1 MSRRHARFSARQR
14 HQAPASCG
22 REVLIASRGPAVH
35 HDGSPYDAAL
45 NHEQPAARTMNTQE
59 VTMLVERAQ
68 AGDTMA
74 SEVLLPIVYD
84 ELRRLAASELSR
96 ESPGHT
102 LQATAL
108 VNEAYLRLI
117 GSDIKWQG
125 RKPFFCAAATAIRR
139 ILVDHARTKNAAK
152 RGGGARKEQFDE
164 AMAPAPAGQV
174 QNVDSGL
181 ESLEAN
187 DGMLQIHRSL
197 ERLEEYDARQ
207 AEVVLLRY
215 FGGLTIEQTA
225 AALGVSAAT
234 VKNDWAF
241 ARAWLRRDLTRSAS
255 MDPS

>member
-1 MSRRHARFSARQR
+1 MMNRRHARSFATLRHGGPHRGARRSVSTLDRDMPQAGSTYDQALDRVPSVSA
-14 HQAPASCG
+14 
-22 REVLIASRGPAVH
+22 
-35 HDGSPYDAAL
+35 
-45 NHEQPAARTMNTQE
+45 TMNSHE

-74 SEVLLPIVYD
+74 SDVLLPIVYD

-164 AMAPAPAGQV
+164 ALPATPSGSSQGIE
-174 QNVDSGL
+174 SGL
-181 ESLEAN
+181 ESLAAN

-197 ERLEEYDARQ
+197 ERLEEYDPRQ

-225 AALGVSAAT
+225 AALGVSPAT

-241 ARAWLRRDLTRSAS
+241 ARAWLRRDLAS
-255 MDPS
+255 SGTSDAS

>member
-1 MSRRHARFSARQR
+1 MNHRHARSFTILKHDESRGVYERSAHARY
-14 HQAPASCG
+14 
-22 REVLIASRGPAVH
+22 REVPRDESTYNRGLDLVLPAT
-35 HDGSPYDAAL
+35 A
-45 NHEQPAARTMNTQE
+45 TMNSHE

-74 SEVLLPIVYD
+74 SDVLLPIVYD

-139 ILVDHARTKNAAK
+139 ILVDHARTRNAAK
-152 RGGGARKEQFDE
+152 RGGGARKEQFDDS
-164 AMAPAPAGQV
+164 APAAGGPRGIE
-174 QNVDSGL
+174 SEL
-181 ESLEAN
+181 ELLAAN
-187 DGMLQIHRSL
+187 DGMLELHRSL
-197 ERLEEYDARQ
+197 ERLEAYDARQ

-225 AALGVSAAT
+225 AALGVSPAT

-241 ARAWLRRDLTRSAS
+241 ARAWLRRDLAS
-255 MDPS
+255 NGTSDVS

>member
-1 MSRRHARFSARQR
+1 MFLHGGASNHAGAWVAESVGTSGGRTRVPRRAV
-14 HQAPASCG
+14 SC
-22 REVLIASRGPAVH
+22 VH
-35 HDGSPYDAAL
+35 LPYDVPERILDAL
-45 NHEQPAARTMNTQE
+45 MGPMKSHE
-59 VTMLVERAQ
+59 VTLLVERAQ
-68 AGDTMA
+68 AGESGA

-139 ILVDHARTKNAAK
+139 ILVDHARTRNAVK
-152 RGGGARKEQFDE
+152 RGGGVRHEQFE
-164 AMAPAPAGQV
+164 AGVPAPKGI
-174 QNVDSGL
+174 DSGL
-181 ESLEAN
+181 ESLEAS
-187 DGMLQIHRSL
+187 DDMLQIHRSL
-197 ERLEEYDARQ
+197 ERLEAYDARQ

-225 AALGVSAAT
+225 AALDVSPAT

-241 ARAWLRRDLTRSAS
+241 ARAWLRRDLACSGTADAS
-255 MDPS
+255 